1 MSAPSRKPQQQQDCT
16 HCAIRDRAICAY
28 CGPQELEQLNAA
40 KSYRGFPKGSSILFA
55 GEESE
60 FVGTIV
66 TGVVALSKSLSDG
79 RRQVV
84 GLQFPSDFLGGAFRQ
99 RAPCDAVAATDVLL
113 CMFERRSFLTLIQET
128 PSLRDRMLDLTLDE
142 LDALRG
148 WMTLLGLKSAREKV
162 ASFLLMLAKRSRP
175 ASKGAA
181 FALPAELDIP
191 LPITRGEIGESL
203 GLTIETVSRQFSKL
217 KVEGVIAFGTSR
229 DFRVLD
235 LEALQDAAGE
245 GEA

>member
-142 LDALRG
+142 LDALRD
-148 WMTLLGLKSAREKV
+148 WMTSMVGFEPLEGRWAGETLFLRGGASDYADDAGLEAARPLFPAMEV
-162 ASFLLMLAKRSRP
+162 ATLPGAGHWLHAEQP
-175 ASKGAA
+175 AEFAAAVAA
-181 FALPAELDIP
+181 FLD
-191 LPITRGEIGESL
+191 R
-203 GLTIETVSRQFSKL
+203 
-217 KVEGVIAFGTSR
+217 
-229 DFRVLD
+229 
-235 LEALQDAAGE
+235 
-245 GEA
+245 